1 MTYLR
6 RLATLL
12 PFSLPFIASAISG
25 AQQLPPIAQQMAKT
39 YGLDSFDQVEAI
51 RYTFSATGIPRLPGF
66 IPPRRWEWKPKTDT
80 VTYEGTDKEGKPV
93 KVTYQRS
100 ELGSQSDTVKNEI
113 DPAFFNDQFWLLLPL
128 HVVWDR
134 ANVTDAGIGETPLGK
149 TSAQRIVVKYASEG
163 YSPGDTWEFYVGA
176 DKRVEEIR
184 YHRAVPVPGYSNVVI
199 TKFAVHKKA
208 GPLLISTDHS
218 GTADGKPFRVSFS
231 DVAVKVVGS
240 DKWVNA
246 QSASELSAPER
257 IARK

>member
-1 MTYLR
+1 MTYSR
-6 RLATLL
+6 RLAALL
-12 PFSLPFIASAISG
+12 PFSALFSAPGISG
-25 AQQLPPIAQQMAKT
+25 AQQLPPIAEQMAKT

-51 RYTFSATGIPRLPGF
+51 RYTFSATGIPRSPGF

-80 VTYEGTDKEGKPV
+80 VTYEGIDKEGKPV

-128 HVVWDR
+128 HVAWDG
-134 ANVTDAGIGETPLGK
+134 ANVTDAGMSETPLGK
-149 TSAQRIVVKYASEG
+149 TSAERIVVKYAPEG
-163 YSPGDTWEFYVGA
+163 YSPGDTWEFYVGG

-184 YHRAVPVPGYSNVVI
+184 YHRAVPTPGYSNVVM
-199 TKFAVHKKA
+199 TTFAVHKKA
-208 GPLLISTDHS
+208 GPLLVSTDHS

-240 DKWVNA
+240 DKWVIA
-246 QSASELSAPER
+246 RSASER
-257 IARK
+257 VARK

>member
-6 RLATLL
+6 RAAALL
-12 PFSLPFIASAISG
+12 PFSVLFIAPGISG
-25 AQQLPPIAQQMAKT
+25 AQQLPPLAEQMAKT

-128 HVVWDR
+128 HVAWDR
-134 ANVTDAGIGETPLGK
+134 PNVTDAGRGETPLGK
-149 TSAQRIVVKYASEG
+149 TPAERIVVKYAAEG
-163 YSPGDTWEFYVGA
+163 YSPGDTWELYVGA
-176 DKRVEEIR
+176 DKRVEEII
-184 YHRAVPVPGYSNVVI
+184 YHRAVPLLGFSNVVI
-199 TKFAVHKKA
+199 TKFAVHEKA
-208 GPLLISTDHS
+208 GPLLISTDHT

-231 DVAVKVVGS
+231 DVAVKLVGS

-246 QSASELSAPER
+246 QSAAER

>member
-6 RLATLL
+6 RLAALL
-12 PFSLPFIASAISG
+12 PFSVLFIAPGISG
-25 AQQLPPIAQQMAKT
+25 AQQLPPLAEQMAKT

-80 VTYEGTDKEGKPV
+80 VTYKGIDKEGKPV
-93 KVTYQRS
+93 NVTYQRS
-100 ELGSQSDTVKNEI
+100 ELSSQSDTVKNEI

-128 HVVWDR
+128 HVAWDG
-134 ANVTDAGIGETPLGK
+134 ANVTDAGMGEAPLGQ
-149 TSAQRIVVKYASEG
+149 TSAERIIVKYASEG

-184 YHRAVPVPGYSNVVI
+184 YHRAVPVLGYSNVVI
-199 TKFAVHKKA
+199 TKFALHKKA

-246 QSASELSAPER
+246 PSASER